1 MTYCVAMHLEDGLV
15 FISDSRTNAGIDQI
29 STFTKLFVFSVPGER
44 LIVLQTAGN
53 LATSQSVVNLLQQRT
68 QGNGPHLLNVATL
81 YDATVLVADTLREV
95 VKRDRSKLTADI
107 DLSSS
112 FIVGGQIAGGP
123 MAIYNVYAQGNFFQA
138 TPDTPF
144 LQLGES
150 KYGRPILDRNLDYRT
165 PLDEALRCGLISFDS
180 TIRSNLSVGMPL
192 DLLVYA
198 KDSFAAKAPVRIHQ
212 DDPYYRHIRRQW
224 SDGLKNL
231 LADLQPPPREF
242 MAD

>member
-29 STFTKLFVFSVPGER
+29 STFAKLFVFSVPGER

-53 LATSQSVVNLLQQRT
+53 LATSQSVVNLLRQRT
-68 QGNGPHLLNVATL
+68 LGSGQHLLNVATL
-81 YDATVLVADTLREV
+81 FDATVLVADTLREV
-95 VKRDRSKLTADI
+95 VSRDRSKLTAGI

-112 FIVGGQIAGGP
+112 FIVGGQIAAGP
-123 MAIYNVYAQGNFFQA
+123 MAIFNVYAQGNFFQA

-150 KYGRPILDRNLDYRT
+150 KYGRPILDRNLDYRA

-192 DLLVYA
+192 DLLVYR
-198 KDSFAAKAPVRIHQ
+198 KNSLESMTRRRINS
-212 DDPYYRHIRRQW
+212 DDAYYQQIRRQW
-224 SDGLKNL
+224 SDGLKTL
-231 LADLQPPPREF
+231 LAELPAPPYG
-242 MAD
+242 

>member
-1 MTYCVAMHLEDGLV
+1 MTYCVAMHLQDGLV

-29 STFTKLFVFSVPGER
+29 STFAKLFVFSVPGER

-53 LATSQSVVNLLQQRT
+53 LATSQSVVNLLQQRS
-68 QGNGPHLLNVATL
+68 QGSGPHLLNVATL

-95 VKRDRSKLTADI
+95 VCRDRSKLTAGI

-138 TPDTPF
+138 TRDTPF

-150 KYGRPILDRNLDYRT
+150 KYGRPILDRNLEYRT

-192 DLLVYA
+192 DLLVYRA
-198 KDSFAAKAPVRIHQ
+198 DALEAPQPIRIAS
-212 DDPYYRHIRRQW
+212 DDAYYQQIRRQW
-224 SDGLKNL
+224 GEGLKTL
-231 LADLQPPPREF
+231 LAELPAPPYG
-242 MAD
+242 

>member
-29 STFTKLFVFSVPGER
+29 STFAKLFVFRVPGER

-53 LATSQSVVNLLQQRT
+53 LATSQSVVNLLRQRT
-68 QGNGPHLLNVATL
+68 QGSGPHLLNVATL

-95 VKRDRSKLTADI
+95 VSRDRSKLTADI

-112 FIVGGQIAGGP
+112 FIVGGQINGGA

-165 PLDEALRCGLISFDS
+165 PLEEALRCGLISFDS

-192 DLLVYA
+192 DLLVYRNN
-198 KDSFAAKAPVRIHQ
+198 SLESMTRQRISS
-212 DDPYYRHIRRQW
+212 DDAYYQQIRRQW
-224 SDGLKNL
+224 GDGLKTL
-231 LADLQPPPREF
+231 LAELPAPPYG
-242 MAD
+242 

>member
-29 STFTKLFVFSVPGER
+29 STFAKLFVFSVPGER

-53 LATSQSVVNLLQQRT
+53 LATSQSVVNLLKQRT
-68 QGNGPHLLNVATL
+68 QGNEPHLLNVATL

-95 VKRDRSKLTADI
+95 VSRDRSKLAAGI

-112 FIVGGQIAGGP
+112 FIVGGQITGGP

-138 TPDTPF
+138 TQDTPF

-150 KYGRPILDRNLDYRT
+150 KYGRPILDRNLHYHT

-192 DLLVYA
+192 DLLVYRNNA
-198 KDSFAAKAPVRIHQ
+198 LEASTPKRIAS
-212 DDPYYRHIRRQW
+212 DDAYYQQIRRQW
-224 SDGLKNL
+224 SDGLKTL
-231 LADLQPPPREF
+231 LAELPAPPYG
-242 MAD
+242 

>member
-1 MTYCVAMHLEDGLV
+1 MTYCVAMHLQDGLV

-29 STFTKLFVFSVPGER
+29 STFAKLFVFSAPGER

-192 DLLVYA
+192 DLLVYRA
-198 KDSFAAKAPVRIHQ
+198 DALEAPQPIRIAS
-212 DDPYYRHIRRQW
+212 DDAYYQQIRRQW
-224 SDGLKNL
+224 GEGLKTL
-231 LADLQPPPREF
+231 LAELPAPPYG
-242 MAD
+242 

>member
-1 MTYCVAMHLEDGLV
+1 MTYCVAMHLQDGLV

-29 STFTKLFVFSVPGER
+29 STFAKLFVFSVPGDR

-53 LATSQSVVNLLQQRT
+53 LATSQSVVNLLQQRS
-68 QGNGPHLLNVATL
+68 QGSGPHLLNVATL

-95 VKRDRSKLTADI
+95 VCRDRSKLTAGI

-138 TPDTPF
+138 TRDTPF

-150 KYGRPILDRNLDYRT
+150 KYGRPILDRNLEYRT

-192 DLLVYA
+192 DLLVYRA
-198 KDSFAAKAPVRIHQ
+198 DALEAPQPIRIAS
-212 DDPYYRHIRRQW
+212 DDAYYQQIRRQW
-224 SDGLKNL
+224 GEGLKTL
-231 LADLQPPPREF
+231 LAELPAPPYG
-242 MAD
+242 

>member
-1 MTYCVAMHLEDGLV
+1 MHLQDGLV

-29 STFTKLFVFSVPGER
+29 STFAKLFVFSVPGER

-53 LATSQSVVNLLQQRT
+53 LATSQSVVNLLQQRS
-68 QGNGPHLLNVATL
+68 QGSGPHLLNVATL

-95 VKRDRSKLTADI
+95 VCRDRSKLTAGI

-138 TPDTPF
+138 TRDTPF

-150 KYGRPILDRNLDYRT
+150 KYGRPILDRNLEYRT

-192 DLLVYA
+192 DLLVYRA
-198 KDSFAAKAPVRIHQ
+198 DALEAPQPIRIAS
-212 DDPYYRHIRRQW
+212 DDAYYQQIRRQW
-224 SDGLKNL
+224 GEGLKTL
-231 LADLQPPPREF
+231 LAELPAPPYG
-242 MAD
+242 

>member
-29 STFTKLFVFSVPGER
+29 STFAKLFIFSVPGER

-53 LATSQSVVNLLQQRT
+53 LATSQSVVNLLRQRT
-68 QGNGPHLLNVATL
+68 RGSGPHLQNVATL

-95 VKRDRSKLTADI
+95 VNRDRSKLTADI

-192 DLLVYA
+192 DLLVYRTNSLESMTP
-198 KDSFAAKAPVRIHQ
+198 KRITS
-212 DDPYYRHIRRQW
+212 DDAYYQQIRRQW
-224 SDGLKNL
+224 SDGLKTL
-231 LADLQPPPREF
+231 LAELPAPPYG
-242 MAD
+242 

>member
-1 MTYCVAMHLEDGLV
+1 MHLADGLV

-29 STFTKLFVFSVPGER
+29 STFAKLFVFSLPGER

-68 QGNGPHLLNVATL
+68 QGPGPHLLNVATL

-95 VKRDRSKLTADI
+95 VSRDRSKLTAGI
-107 DLSSS
+107 DLSCS

-123 MAIYNVYAQGNFFQA
+123 MAIFNVYAQGNFFQA
-138 TPDTPF
+138 TADTPF

-150 KYGRPILDRNLDYRT
+150 KYGRPILDRNLRYHT

-192 DLLVYA
+192 DLLVYRKNSLEVHA
-198 KDSFAAKAPVRIHQ
+198 RQRISA
-212 DDPYYRHIRRQW
+212 DDAYYQQIRRQW
-224 SDGLKNL
+224 SDSLKRL
-231 LADLQPPPREF
+231 LAELPAPPYG
-242 MAD
+242 

>member
-29 STFTKLFVFSVPGER
+29 STFAKLFVFSVPGER

-53 LATSQSVVNLLQQRT
+53 LATSQSVVNLLRQRT
-68 QGNGPHLLNVATL
+68 LGSGQHLLNVATL
-81 YDATVLVADTLREV
+81 FDATVLVADTLREV
-95 VKRDRSKLTADI
+95 VSRDRSKLTAGI

-112 FIVGGQIAGGP
+112 FIVGGQMAAGP
-123 MAIYNVYAQGNFFQA
+123 MAIFNVYAQGNFFQA

-192 DLLVYA
+192 DLLVYR
-198 KDSFAAKAPVRIHQ
+198 KNSLESMTRRRINS
-212 DDPYYRHIRRQW
+212 DDAYYQQIRRQW
-224 SDGLKNL
+224 SDGLKTL
-231 LADLQPPPREF
+231 LAELPAPPYG
-242 MAD
+242 

>member
-29 STFTKLFVFSVPGER
+29 STFAKLFVFSVPGER

-53 LATSQSVVNLLQQRT
+53 LATSQSVVNLLRQRT
-68 QGNGPHLLNVATL
+68 LGSGQHLLNVATL
-81 YDATVLVADTLREV
+81 FDATVLVADTLREV
-95 VKRDRSKLTADI
+95 VSRDRSKLTAGI

-112 FIVGGQIAGGP
+112 FIVGGQIAAGP
-123 MAIYNVYAQGNFFQA
+123 MAIFNVYAQGNFFQA

-192 DLLVYA
+192 DLLVYR
-198 KDSFAAKAPVRIHQ
+198 KNSLESMTRRRINS
-212 DDPYYRHIRRQW
+212 DDAYYQQIRKQ
-224 SDGLKNL
+224 
-231 LADLQPPPREF
+231 
-242 MAD
+242 

>member
-29 STFTKLFVFSVPGER
+29 STFAKLFVFSVPGER

-53 LATSQSVVNLLQQRT
+53 LATSQSVVNLLRQRT
-68 QGNGPHLLNVATL
+68 LGSGQHLLNVATL
-81 YDATVLVADTLREV
+81 FDATVLVADTLREV
-95 VKRDRSKLTADI
+95 VSRDRSKLTAGI

-112 FIVGGQIAGGP
+112 FIVGGQIAAGP
-123 MAIYNVYAQGNFFQA
+123 MAIFNVYAQGNFFQA

-150 KYGRPILDRNLDYRT
+150 KYGRPILDRNLDCRT

-192 DLLVYA
+192 DLLVYR
-198 KDSFAAKAPVRIHQ
+198 KNSLESMTRRRINS
-212 DDPYYRHIRRQW
+212 DDAYYQQIRRQW
-224 SDGLKNL
+224 SDGLKTL
-231 LADLQPPPREF
+231 LAELPAPPYG
-242 MAD
+242 

>member
-29 STFTKLFVFSVPGER
+29 STFAKLFVFSMPGER

-68 QGNGPHLLNVATL
+68 QGSGPHLLNVATL
-81 YDATVLVADTLREV
+81 YDATVLVANTLREV
-95 VKRDRSKLTADI
+95 VNRDRSKLTAGI

-112 FIVGGQIAGGP
+112 FIVGGQIGGGP
-123 MAIYNVYAQGNFFQA
+123 MAIYNIYAQGNFFQA
-138 TPDTPF
+138 TRDTPF

-150 KYGRPILDRNLDYRT
+150 KYGRPILDRNLHYHT

-192 DLLVYA
+192 DLLVYRNNA
-198 KDSFAAKAPVRIHQ
+198 LEASSPKRITS
-212 DDPYYRHIRRQW
+212 DDAYYQQIRRQW
-224 SDGLKNL
+224 SDGLRAL
-231 LADLQPPPREF
+231 LAELPAPPYGG
-242 MAD
+242 

>member
-1 MTYCVAMHLEDGLV
+1 MTYCVAMHLQDGLV

-29 STFTKLFVFSVPGER
+29 STFAKLFVFSVPGER

-53 LATSQSVVNLLQQRT
+53 LATSQSVVNLLQQRS
-68 QGNGPHLLNVATL
+68 QGSGPHLLNVATL
-81 YDATVLVADTLREV
+81 YGATVLVADTLREV
-95 VKRDRSKLTADI
+95 VCRDRSKLTAGI

-138 TPDTPF
+138 TRDTPF

-192 DLLVYA
+192 DLLVYRA
-198 KDSFAAKAPVRIHQ
+198 DALEAPQPIRIAS
-212 DDPYYRHIRRQW
+212 DDAYYQQIRRQW
-224 SDGLKNL
+224 GEGLKTL
-231 LADLQPPPREF
+231 LAELPAPPYG
-242 MAD
+242 

>member
-29 STFTKLFVFSVPGER
+29 STFAKLFVFSVPGER

-53 LATSQSVVNLLQQRT
+53 LATSQSVVNLLRQRT
-68 QGNGPHLLNVATL
+68 LGSGQHLLNVATL
-81 YDATVLVADTLREV
+81 FDATVLVADTLREV
-95 VKRDRSKLTADI
+95 VSRDRSKLTAGI

-112 FIVGGQIAGGP
+112 FIVGGQIAAGP
-123 MAIYNVYAQGNFFQA
+123 MAIFNVYAQGNFFQA

-192 DLLVYA
+192 DLLVYR
-198 KDSFAAKAPVRIHQ
+198 KNSLESMTRRRINS
-212 DDPYYRHIRRQW
+212 DDAYYQQIRRQW
-224 SDGLKNL
+224 SDGLKTL
-231 LADLQPPPREF
+231 LAELPAPPYG
-242 MAD
+242 

>member
-1 MTYCVAMHLEDGLV
+1 MTYCVAMHLQDGLV

-29 STFTKLFVFSVPGER
+29 STFAKLFVFSVPGER

-53 LATSQSVVNLLQQRT
+53 LATSQSVVNLLRQRT
-68 QGNGPHLLNVATL
+68 LGSGQHLLNVATL
-81 YDATVLVADTLREV
+81 FDATVLVADTLREV
-95 VKRDRSKLTADI
+95 VSRDRSKLTAGI

-112 FIVGGQIAGGP
+112 FIVGGQIAAGP
-123 MAIYNVYAQGNFFQA
+123 MAIFNVYAQGNFFQA

-192 DLLVYA
+192 DLLVYR
-198 KDSFAAKAPVRIHQ
+198 KNSLESMTRRRINS
-212 DDPYYRHIRRQW
+212 DDAYYQQIRKQW
-224 SDGLKNL
+224 SDGLKTL
-231 LADLQPPPREF
+231 LAELPAPPYG
-242 MAD
+242 

>member
-1 MTYCVAMHLEDGLV
+1 MTYCVAMHLADGLV

-29 STFTKLFVFSVPGER
+29 STFAKLFVFSVPGER

-53 LATSQSVVNLLQQRT
+53 LATSQSVVNLLRQRT
-68 QGNGPHLLNVATL
+68 QGSGPHLLNVATL

-95 VKRDRSKLTADI
+95 VGRDRSKLTAGI

-112 FIVGGQIAGGP
+112 FVVGGQIAGGP

-138 TPDTPF
+138 TADTPF

-150 KYGRPILDRNLDYRT
+150 KYGRPILDRNLSYHT

-180 TIRSNLSVGMPL
+180 TIRSNLSVGLPL
-192 DLLVYA
+192 DLLVYR
-198 KDSFAAKAPVRIHQ
+198 KDNLETHSRHRIAS
-212 DDPYYRHIRRQW
+212 DDAYYQEIRRQW
-224 SDGLKNL
+224 IDGLKQL
-231 LADLQPPPREF
+231 LAELPEPPYG
-242 MAD
+242 

>member
-29 STFTKLFVFSVPGER
+29 STFAKLFVFSVPGER

-53 LATSQSVVNLLQQRT
+53 LATSQSVVNLLRQRT
-68 QGNGPHLLNVATL
+68 QGSGPHLLNVATL

-95 VKRDRSKLTADI
+95 VSRDRSKLTADI

-112 FIVGGQIAGGP
+112 FIVGGQINGGA

-192 DLLVYA
+192 DLLVYRNNTLE
-198 KDSFAAKAPVRIHQ
+198 SMTRQRITS
-212 DDPYYRHIRRQW
+212 DDAYYQQIRRQW
-224 SDGLKNL
+224 SDGLKTL
-231 LADLQPPPREF
+231 LAELPAPPYG
-242 MAD
+242 

>member
-1 MTYCVAMHLEDGLV
+1 
-15 FISDSRTNAGIDQI
+15 
-29 STFTKLFVFSVPGER
+29 VPGER

-53 LATSQSVVNLLQQRT
+53 LATSQSVINLLQQRT

-95 VKRDRSKLTADI
+95 VRRDRSKLTADI

-192 DLLVYA
+192 DLLVYRDNSLESMTR
-198 KDSFAAKAPVRIHQ
+198 KRITS
-212 DDPYYRHIRRQW
+212 DDAYYQQIRRQW
-224 SDGLKNL
+224 SDGLKTL
-231 LADLQPPPREF
+231 LAELPAPPYG
-242 MAD
+242 

>member
-29 STFTKLFVFSVPGER
+29 STFAKLFVFSVPGER

-53 LATSQSVVNLLQQRT
+53 LATSQSVVNLLRQRT
-68 QGNGPHLLNVATL
+68 LGSGQHLLNVATL
-81 YDATVLVADTLREV
+81 FDATVLVADTLREV
-95 VKRDRSKLTADI
+95 VSRDRSKLTAGI

-112 FIVGGQIAGGP
+112 FIVGGQIAAGP
-123 MAIYNVYAQGNFFQA
+123 MAIFNVYAQGNFFQA

-192 DLLVYA
+192 DLLVYR
-198 KDSFAAKAPVRIHQ
+198 KNSLESMTRRRINS
-212 DDPYYRHIRRQW
+212 DDAYYQQIRKQW
-224 SDGLKNL
+224 SDGLKTL
-231 LADLQPPPREF
+231 LAELPAPPYG
-242 MAD
+242 

>member
-1 MTYCVAMHLEDGLV
+1 MHLQDGLV

-29 STFTKLFVFSVPGER
+29 STFAKLFVFSVPGDR

-53 LATSQSVVNLLQQRT
+53 LATSQSVVNLLQQRS
-68 QGNGPHLLNVATL
+68 QGSGPHLLNVATL

-95 VKRDRSKLTADI
+95 VCRDRSKLTAGI

-138 TPDTPF
+138 TRDTPF

-150 KYGRPILDRNLDYRT
+150 KYGRPILDRNLEYRT

-192 DLLVYA
+192 DLLVYRA
-198 KDSFAAKAPVRIHQ
+198 DALEAPQPIRIAS
-212 DDPYYRHIRRQW
+212 DDAYYQQIRRQW
-224 SDGLKNL
+224 GEGLKTL
-231 LADLQPPPREF
+231 LAELPAPPYG
-242 MAD
+242 

>member
-1 MTYCVAMHLEDGLV
+1 MTYCVAMHLQDGLV

-29 STFTKLFVFSVPGER
+29 STFAKLFVFSVPGER

-53 LATSQSVVNLLQQRT
+53 LATSQSVVNLLQQRS
-68 QGNGPHLLNVATL
+68 QGSGPHLLNVATL

-95 VKRDRSKLTADI
+95 VCRDRSKLTAGI

-123 MAIYNVYAQGNFFQA
+123 MAIHNVYAQGNFFQA
-138 TPDTPF
+138 TRDTPF

-192 DLLVYA
+192 DLLVYRA
-198 KDSFAAKAPVRIHQ
+198 DALEAPQPIRIAS
-212 DDPYYRHIRRQW
+212 DDAYYQQIRRQW
-224 SDGLKNL
+224 GEGLKTL
-231 LADLQPPPREF
+231 LAELPAPPYG
-242 MAD
+242 